1 MAKVRGLDV
10 YLKVNTGTSGA
21 PVWTKVGGQRGATI
35 TPGLSDID
43 VTDKDNDGWASNLAG
58 LRSFDVEFDAFL
70 VEDDAGFLEI
80 KKGFWERKELHCQ
93 VVTPSHTYTGLF
105 RLTEM
110 PIEAPHDDA
119 ATVSFTLKNVGPIVE
134 A

>member
-1 MAKVRGLDV
+1 MPKVRGLDV
-10 YLKVNTGTSGA
+10 YLKVNTGTVGS

-43 VTDKDNDGWASNLAG
+43 VTDKDNEGWMDNLAG

-70 VEDDAGFLEI
+70 IEDDAGFLEV
-80 KKGFWERKELHCQ
+80 KKGFWERKDLHCQ
-93 VVTPSHTYTGLF
+93 IITPAKTYTGLF

-110 PIEAPHDDA
+110 PMEAPHDDA
-119 ATVSFTLKNVGPIVE
+119 ASVSFTLKNIGPIVE
-134 A
+134 T